1 MADLRQ
7 FIGDNLVRVSGAPST
22 SHSKLTSQLL
32 GSADSAVT
40 DFVHSA
46 GKNKQAESSAD
57 MVALSARTPG
67 DLYNQ
72 LLAAGLSESPDTQA
86 FATQVHGLVPRKTKT
101 KKPKVAPTVNTQK
114 FTFVTEEEERTS
126 KKKKSKSKDKD
137 REVASHKLERS
148 SRKRDTEGNWD
159 SDPEDLEP
167 EPPKR
172 ARFDSPVRDEEPP
185 EPEETEE
192 ERLERERLEDLAER
206 DAFAERMK
214 NKDQDRTKK
223 IVQDRSNEG
232 TEEAARRQLFAE
244 DAEARREVMPDL
256 RERSRQ
262 SYLQKREEQRLDL
275 LKLEVEDEKI
285 LFRGQKLSK
294 REIEEHERK
303 IELIKILEERKK
315 IDDGTD
321 GYMLPEDY
329 ITEQG
334 RLDSKKKKNA
344 LYQRYEE
351 RDKNKEA
358 FATDVDTWEESQRY
372 RTDFVTGALD
382 KEVVDEND
390 GYDYVFDESQ
400 GIQFL
405 QEGGLDGTLNPE
417 AEALLAQ
424 VEEAEKKHQSI
435 QDTRKSLPVYEFRD
449 ELLEAIAEHQ
459 VLIVVA
465 ETGSGKTTQLPQY
478 LHEAGYTAGGMK
490 VGCTQPRRVAAMSVA
505 ARVAE
510 EVGCRLGQEVGYSIR
525 FEDMTSDK
533 TVLKYMTDGMLLR
546 EFLTDPELSTY
557 SALVIDEAHER
568 TLSTDILFGL
578 IKDIARFRPEL
589 KLLISSATLNAQKFS
604 QFFDD
609 APIFDIPGRRFPVD
623 MFYTQQPE
631 ANYIHAAVTTILQIH
646 TTQPKG
652 DILLFLTGQDEIE
665 ACEENLKETMYALGD
680 KVPELIIAPIYAN
693 LPSEMQTKIFEPTPE
708 GARKVVLATN
718 IAETSIT
725 IDGVVYVIDPGFV
738 KQNNYNPK
746 TGMSSLVV
754 EPISRASANQRAGRA
769 GRVGPGK
776 AFRLYTKWAYK
787 NELLEDTI
795 PEIQRTNLGMV
806 VLMLKSLGINDILN
820 FEFLDKPPA
829 ETIIRSFEMLYALGA
844 LNHKGELTRLGRRMA
859 EFPVDP
865 MLSKAIINSENFKCT
880 HEVLIIIS
888 MLQESGSLLYRPK
901 DKRVH
906 ADKAHKNFQK
916 PGGDHFTLLNIFEQ
930 WAEAGYGQQFCYE
943 NFVQYKSLC
952 RVRDIRDQ
960 LASLCDRVEV
970 VIESCPN
977 DVVPVQKAITAGYF
991 YNTAR
996 LDKGGGYK
1004 TTKNNHTVYMHPSS
1018 GLIGMQPPPRFI
1030 LYYELVLTSKE
1041 YMRQCMPIEGEWLY
1055 ELAPH
1060 YFNRGDVQKMMGSA
1074 SSVKMP
1080 KQIKPAPGPQDV
1092 K

>member
-1 MADLRQ
+1 KT
-7 FIGDNLVRVSGAPST
+7 FISDNVVRI
-22 SHSKLTSQLL
+22 L
-32 GSADSAVT
+32 GSSDSATVDYVYSLAT
-40 DFVHSA
+40 
-46 GKNKQAESSAD
+46 SSK
-57 MVALSARTPG
+57 TPG
-67 DLYNQ
+67 DLYSA
-72 LLAAGLSESPDTQA
+72 LVSGGMTDSPDSQG
-86 FATQVHGLVPRKTKT
+86 FAAQVHGLVPRKTKAP
-101 KKPKVAPTVNTQK
+101 KAPKVAPEAK
-114 FTFVTEEEERTS
+114 RYAYMMEDEAESSTS
-126 KKKKSKSKDKD
+126 GRKKD
-137 REVASHKLERS
+137 RKKEKKEKEVEVKLGRS

-159 SDPEDLEP
+159 DEPEDLEEP
-167 EPPKR
+167 EQKRVRIEDAQESTPP
-172 ARFDSPVRDEEPP
+172 
-185 EPEETEE
+185 PEETEE

-206 DAFAERMK
+206 DRFAERMK
-214 NKDQDRTKK
+214 EKDRDRTKK
-223 IVQDRSNEG
+223 IVTDHTTRTKG
-232 TEEAARRQLFAE
+232 GLEADARAAAAE
-244 DAEARREVMPDL
+244 ADAETRAREMESL
-256 RERSRQ
+256 RLRSRQ
-262 SYLQKREEQRLDL
+262 EYLNKREQQRLDL
-275 LKLEVEDEKI
+275 LKLEIEDEKI
-285 LFRGQKLSK
+285 LFRNQKMSK
-294 REIEEHERK
+294 RELRVHEQK
-303 IELIKILEERKK
+303 KELIRLMEARQR
-315 IDDGTD
+315 IDDGLD
-321 GYMLPEDY
+321 GYMMPDDY

-334 RLDSKKKKNA
+334 RIDSKKRKNA

-351 RDKNKEA
+351 NKPA
-358 FATDVDTWEESQRY
+358 DGQFVTDVDQWEESQRY
-372 RTDFVTGALD
+372 KTDLRTGAMD
-382 KEVVDEND
+382 KDIIEDA
-390 GYDYVFDESQ
+390 YDYVFDETQ

-405 QEGGLDGTLNPE
+405 QEGKLDGTLT
-417 AEALLAQ
+417 AEAQALLDQIAQ
-424 VEEAEKKHQSI
+424 AEQQAKSMEE
-435 QDTRKSLPVYEFRD
+435 TRKSLPIYEYRE

-459 VLIVVA
+459 VLVVVA

-478 LHEAGYTAGGMK
+478 LYEAGYCKNGQK

-510 EVGCRLGQEVGYSIR
+510 EMGSRLGQEVGYSIR

-557 SALVIDEAHER
+557 SAIIIDEAHER

-578 IKDIARFRPEL
+578 VKDIARFRPEL
-589 KLLISSATLNAQKFS
+589 RILISSATLNAQKFAA
-604 QFFDD
+604 FFDD
-609 APIFDIPGRRFPVD
+609 APIFDVPGRRFPVD

-665 ACEENLKETMYALGD
+665 ATEENLKETMYALGD

-693 LPSEMQTKIFEPTPE
+693 LPSEMQSKIFEPTPE

-754 EPISRASANQRAGRA
+754 EPISRASAQQRAGRA

-776 AFRLYTKWAYK
+776 AFRLYTKWAFA
-787 NELLEDTI
+787 NELLQDTI

-806 VLMLKSLGINDILN
+806 VLMLKSLGINDVLN
-820 FEFLDKPPA
+820 FDFLDKPPA
-829 ETIIRSFEMLYALGA
+829 ETIIRSFELLYALGA

-880 HEVLIIIS
+880 HEVLTIIS
-888 MLQESGSLLYRPK
+888 MLQESASLLYRPK

-906 ADKAHKNFQK
+906 ADQAHKTFIK

-930 WAEAGYGQQFCYE
+930 WAEAGYSQQWCYE
-943 NFVQYKSLC
+943 NFVQFKSLG

-960 LASLCDRVEV
+960 LAGLCERVEV
-970 VIESCPN
+970 VIESTPN
-977 DVVPVQKAITAGYF
+977 EVVPVQKALTAGYF

-996 LDKGGGYK
+996 IDKGGGYR
-1004 TTKNNHTVYMHPSS
+1004 TTKNNHSVYVHPSS

-1041 YMRQCMPIEGEWLY
+1041 YMRQCMPIEGSWLS

-1060 YFNRGDVQKMMGSA
+1060 YFNKNEIEQMMGSA
-1074 SSVKMP
+1074 SKVKMP
-1080 KQIKPAPGPQDV
+1080 KQREMPKVGPV
-1092 K
+1092 AA

>member
-1 MADLRQ
+1 MAMDLKQ
-7 FIGDNLVRVSGAPST
+7 YINDNVVRMF
-22 SHSKLTSQLL
+22 
-32 GSADSAVT
+32 GSSDSATV
-40 DFVHSA
+40 DFVHS
-46 GKNKQAESSAD
+46 
-57 MVALSARTPG
+57 MALSAKTPG
-67 DLYNQ
+67 DLFNS
-72 LLAAGLSESPDTQA
+72 LVGIGLDASPEAQQ
-86 FATQVHGLVPRKTKT
+86 FATQVHSLVPRKTKT
-101 KKPKVAPTVNTQK
+101 KASKAESKVKPQK
-114 FTFVTEEEERTS
+114 FSLLMEDEEPAS
-126 KKKKSKSKDKD
+126 SKKKKKSKKEKESEGGRD
-137 REVASHKLERS
+137 RDRDGGAVKQGRS
-148 SRKRDTEGNWD
+148 SRKRETEGNWE
-159 SDPEDLEP
+159 SDPEEE

-172 ARFDSPVRDEEPP
+172 ARFESPTRGDEPEEPP
-185 EPEETEE
+185 LPEETEE

-214 NKDQDRTKK
+214 SKDKDRTRK
-223 IVQDRSNEG
+223 ITIDRG
-232 TEEAARRQLFAE
+232 GDEEQARRMALADDPE
-244 DAEARREVMPDL
+244 SRPAVMGDL
-256 RERSRQ
+256 RLRSRQ
-262 SYLQKREEQRLDL
+262 EYLKKREAQRLDL

-303 IELIKILEERKK
+303 VELIRIMEERQK

-321 GYMLPEDY
+321 GYMLPDDY

-334 RLDSKKKKNA
+334 RIDSKKRKNA

-351 RDKNKEA
+351 RKVKGADGE
-358 FATDVDTWEESQRY
+358 FVTDVDQWEESQREK
-372 RTDFVTGALD
+372 TNLITGALD
-382 KEVVDEND
+382 KEVVED

-405 QEGGLDGTLNPE
+405 QEGKMDGTLTLE
-417 AEALLAQ
+417 AQALLNQ
-424 VEEAEKKHQSI
+424 VEEAEKKAQSI
-435 QDTRKSLPVYEFRD
+435 EETRKSLPIYEFRD
-449 ELLEAIAEHQ
+449 ELLDAIRDHQ

-478 LHEAGYTAGGMK
+478 LHEAGYTQGGLK

-510 EVGCRLGQEVGYSIR
+510 EMGVRLGQECGYSVR

-557 SALVIDEAHER
+557 SAIIIDEAHER

-578 IKDIARFRPEL
+578 VKDIARFRPEL
-589 KLLISSATLNAQKFS
+589 KLLISSATMNAQKFS
-604 QFFDD
+604 SFFDD
-609 APIFDIPGRRFPVD
+609 APIFDVPGRRFPVD

-665 ACEENLKETMYALGD
+665 ACEENLKETMYTLGD
-680 KVPELIIAPIYAN
+680 RVPELIVAPIYAN
-693 LPSEMQTKIFEPTPE
+693 LPTEMQTKIFEPTPE

-754 EPISRASANQRAGRA
+754 EPISRASAQQRAGRA

-776 AFRLYTKWAYK
+776 AFRLYTKWAFR
-787 NELLEDTI
+787 NELPQDTI
-795 PEIQRTNLGMV
+795 PEIQRTNLAMV

-820 FEFLDKPPA
+820 FDFLDKPPA

-865 MLSKAIINSENFKCT
+865 MLSKAIIGSEVYKCT
-880 HEVLIIIS
+880 HEVLIIVS
-888 MLQESGSLLYRPK
+888 MVQESGSLLYRPK

-916 PGGDHFTLLNIFEQ
+916 PGGDHFTLLNIFNQ
-930 WAEAGYGQQFCYE
+930 WADSNYSQQFCYE
-943 NFVQYKSLC
+943 NFVQYKSLV

-970 VIESCPN
+970 VIESLPN
-977 DVVPVQKAITAGYF
+977 EIVPIQKAITAGYF

-996 LDKGGGYK
+996 LDKGGSYR
-1004 TTKNNHTVYMHPSS
+1004 TTKNNHTVYLHPSS

-1041 YMRQCMPIEGEWLY
+1041 YMRQCMPIEGSWLA

-1060 YFNRGDVQKMMGSA
+1060 YFKKQEIDQMLGSA
-1074 SSVKMP
+1074 SKIKMP
-1080 KQIKPAPGPQDV
+1080 KQIAPPTVGPV
-1092 K
+1092 AS

>member
-7 FIGDNLVRVSGAPST
+7 FIGDNLVRVSEALEPSR
-22 SHSKLTSQLL
+22 SQLISQLL

-46 GKNKQAESSAD
+46 GKHKLMKPKAD
-57 MVALSARTPG
+57 QIALSAKTPG

-114 FTFVTEEEERTS
+114 FTFVTEDEERSS

-137 REVASHKLERS
+137 RDFASHKLERS

-159 SDPEDLEP
+159 SDPEELEP

-172 ARFDSPVRDEEPP
+172 ARFESPVRDEPQ

-351 RDKNKEA
+351 KDKNKEA

-652 DILLFLTGQDEIE
+652 DI
-665 ACEENLKETMYALGD
+665 
-680 KVPELIIAPIYAN
+680 
-693 LPSEMQTKIFEPTPE
+693 S
-708 GARKVVLATN
+708 
-718 IAETSIT
+718 
-725 IDGVVYVIDPGFV
+725 
-738 KQNNYNPK
+738 
-746 TGMSSLVV
+746 
-754 EPISRASANQRAGRA
+754 
-769 GRVGPGK
+769 
-776 AFRLYTKWAYK
+776 
-787 NELLEDTI
+787 
-795 PEIQRTNLGMV
+795 
-806 VLMLKSLGINDILN
+806 
-820 FEFLDKPPA
+820 
-829 ETIIRSFEMLYALGA
+829 
-844 LNHKGELTRLGRRMA
+844 
-859 EFPVDP
+859 
-865 MLSKAIINSENFKCT
+865 
-880 HEVLIIIS
+880 
-888 MLQESGSLLYRPK
+888 
-901 DKRVH
+901 
-906 ADKAHKNFQK
+906 
-916 PGGDHFTLLNIFEQ
+916 
-930 WAEAGYGQQFCYE
+930 
-943 NFVQYKSLC
+943 
-952 RVRDIRDQ
+952 
-960 LASLCDRVEV
+960 
-970 VIESCPN
+970 
-977 DVVPVQKAITAGYF
+977 VVPD
-991 YNTAR
+991 R
-996 LDKGGGYK
+996 
-1004 TTKNNHTVYMHPSS
+1004 S
-1018 GLIGMQPPPRFI
+1018 G
-1030 LYYELVLTSKE
+1030 
-1041 YMRQCMPIEGEWLY
+1041 
-1055 ELAPH
+1055 
-1060 YFNRGDVQKMMGSA
+1060 
-1074 SSVKMP
+1074 
-1080 KQIKPAPGPQDV
+1080 
-1092 K
+1092 